1 LASIQ
6 LQGENTEWKLETPID
21 EFFKCV
27 VKVVKEELYHDNW
40 KRFIRSN
47 LCEEIMKKF
56 QNDSTVCSPQIIQ
69 YFDDKDDY
77 FNHPNIESK
86 DIKFG
91 KLLFEDNF
99 HWKVQNYF

>member
-1 LASIQ
+1 M
-6 LQGENTEWKLETPID
+6 
-21 EFFKCV
+21 
-27 VKVVKEELYHDNW
+27 
-40 KRFIRSN
+40 RSN

-77 FNHPNIESK
+77 FNHPYIESK